1 MKSKNIILLFP
12 YFFKLIKCNEN
23 DLPHGFTH
31 LNENIKNG
39 PITINRN
46 LDDGSKRNLFSMIKS
61 NDDSFYYKYDE
72 FKQLESI
79 IPKNPEYICEDYSG
93 IRPEAQKGH
102 DISCPKYY
110 TIKIDKAFY
119 GRYANDKNHCKM
131 NSEIKSKIKKRNK
144 KRIKI
149 KNDCGNDVKEN
160 IKEKCEGK
168 IYCSLISSDRFFGNS
183 CPNTYKYLYI
193 EYRCIKDLELKKEKI
208 GIVSFYN
215 SIKSNSIQ
223 EHSVSEFYQYAKIHN
238 YDFQLNYIN
247 YSPDREIYFMKL
259 YNIIEK
265 IIEGLKYKKYD
276 WLLWVDSDVVIFN
289 PNIKLEAFLPDEK
302 MNKVHLIAAY
312 DYLGRKNYCCG
323 LNSGVFFIRV
333 HEWSLNLLIRAI
345 SYPYFNTEKELYFPE
360 QISLNNILIES
371 NEFEH
376 FRIVPEQWFNIRYIK
391 SGSFLLHIM
400 GGPNDEK
407 IEYFKR
413 IINNTEN
420 EEIWNSKINEEIRKE
435 VLKYYNLPRENQKN
449 IKIQP

>member
-119 GRYANDKNHCKM
+119 GRYANDDSFYYKYDEFKQLESIIPKNPEYICEDYSGIRPEAQKGHDISCPKYYTIKIDKAFYGRYANDKNHCKM
-131 NSEIKSKIKKRNK
+131 NSKIKSKIKKRNK

-193 EYRCIKDLELKKEKI
+193 EYHCIKDLELKKEKI

-259 YNIIEK
+259 YNVIEK
-265 IIEGLKYKKYD
+265 IIEGLKYKK
-276 WLLWVDSDVVIFN
+276 I
-289 PNIKLEAFLPDEK
+289 
-302 MNKVHLIAAY
+302 
-312 DYLGRKNYCCG
+312 
-323 LNSGVFFIRV
+323 
-333 HEWSLNLLIRAI
+333 
-345 SYPYFNTEKELYFPE
+345 
-360 QISLNNILIES
+360 
-371 NEFEH
+371 
-376 FRIVPEQWFNIRYIK
+376 
-391 SGSFLLHIM
+391 
-400 GGPNDEK
+400 
-407 IEYFKR
+407 
-413 IINNTEN
+413 
-420 EEIWNSKINEEIRKE
+420 
-435 VLKYYNLPRENQKN
+435 
-449 IKIQP
+449 